1 MKSVMSHKFGQTPS
15 VQAPRSVFD
24 RSSGFKLAI
33 DADYLYPIFL
43 DEIVPGDQ
51 MRMSAQLFGR
61 MNTPIYPIMDNLFI
75 DTFWFFV
82 PYRILFDNFRYML
95 GEQDS
100 PGDSIDFTFPTMTST
115 TSTGYAEDSLHDYLG
130 IPPGIPDFVHCVLPH
145 RAYNAINQHWFRNQN
160 LQNEYVL
167 NTDAGPDTVGDYA
180 LLKRC
185 KRHDY
190 FTSALPWPQR
200 GATAVTLPLGTSAEV
215 KSSTTSGTN
224 PHDIWTEIS
233 GGSYRDFTTGAGDLA
248 TNATGAGHNTLYA
261 DLSDATAATIN
272 AIRLA
277 VSTQQFLERDA
288 RGGTRANEII
298 RSHFGVTVPDYRAV
312 YPEYLGGSTDR
323 IAIQQVPQTSQT
335 ATTPQGTLSAFGT
348 LSSQSSWS
356 KSFTE
361 FGLIMGIANVR
372 ADITYQKGV
381 DKIWTRSTRYDLYW
395 PDFAEL
401 GEQSILQ
408 QEIELTDPAGGT
420 NEDVF
425 GYIPRFD
432 DLRFKPSRMAGPFR
446 SSHSASLD
454 PWHLSEE
461 LSTPALNA
469 TFIQSNTPMARIEA
483 VAAEADFTI
492 DCWFDYNCVRPI
504 PLNGVPGLTRF

>member
-1 MKSVMSHKFGQTPS
+1 M
-15 VQAPRSVFD
+15 
-24 RSSGFKLAI
+24 
-33 DADYLYPIFL
+33 
-43 DEIVPGDQ
+43 
-51 MRMSAQLFGR
+51 
-61 MNTPIYPIMDNLFI
+61 
-75 DTFWFFV
+75 
-82 PYRILFDNFRYML
+82 
-95 GEQDS
+95 
-100 PGDSIDFTFPTMTST
+100 
-115 TSTGYAEDSLHDYLG
+115 
-130 IPPGIPDFVHCVLPH
+130 
-145 RAYNAINQHWFRNQN
+145 
-160 LQNEYVL
+160 L
-167 NTDAGPDTVGDYA
+167 NTDAGPDTVGDYT

-200 GATAVTLPLGTSAEV
+200 GSTAISLPLGTSADIH
-215 KSSTTSGTN
+215 TAAGTGD
-224 PHDIWTEIS
+224 DITVWDGAAWTEMDQSTSIGPIQNS
-233 GGSYRDFTTGAGDLA
+233 GNTGLEANKLF
-248 TNATGAGHNTLYA
+248 A
-261 DLSDATAATIN
+261 DLSGATSATIN
-272 AIRLA
+272 AIRLSVA
-277 VSTQQFLERDA
+277 TQQFLERDA
-288 RGGTRANEII
+288 RGGTRANEIV

-323 IAIQQVPQTSQT
+323 ISIQQVPQTSQT

-348 LSSQSSWS
+348 LTSQSGWS

-361 FGLIMGIANVR
+361 FGLIMGLANVR

-395 PDFAEL
+395 PDFSTL
-401 GEQSILQ
+401 GEQAILQ

-420 NEDVF
+420 NDDVF

-446 SSHSASLD
+446 STHSASLD

-469 TFIQSNTPMARIEA
+469 TFIQSNTPMDRIEA
-483 VAAEADFTI
+483 VTAEADFTI
-492 DCWFDYNCVRPI
+492 DCWFQYNCVRPI